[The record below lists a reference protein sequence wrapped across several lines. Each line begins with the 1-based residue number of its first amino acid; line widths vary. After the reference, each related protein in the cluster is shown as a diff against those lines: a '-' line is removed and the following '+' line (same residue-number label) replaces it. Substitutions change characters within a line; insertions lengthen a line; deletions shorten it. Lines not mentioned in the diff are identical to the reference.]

1 MIDEKAA
8 IESAKAYALKNFINC
23 WDYDIH
29 LAALVELNGVQ
40 YWEINTNLA
49 SPPGTPFY
57 EQILPS
63 PIRYYV
69 NAHTGECAGY
79 KTHRDNQIDQCNR

>member
-1 MIDEKAA
+1 MIDEKEA

-29 LAALVELNGVQ
+29 LAALVELDGVQ

-57 EQILPS
+57 EHILPS

-69 NAHTGECAGY
+69 DPETGKCVGF
-79 KTHRDNQIDQCNR
+79 KNHRSKCIQNPGG